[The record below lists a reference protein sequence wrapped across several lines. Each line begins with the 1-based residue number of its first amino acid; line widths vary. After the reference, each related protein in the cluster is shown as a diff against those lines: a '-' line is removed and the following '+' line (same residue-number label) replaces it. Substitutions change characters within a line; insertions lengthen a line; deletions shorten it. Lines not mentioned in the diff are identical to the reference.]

1 VISVFLV
8 SALPRARRELE
19 LTFEQSDIQVVGSSS
34 EIETAAEELS
44 ERETD
49 ILLVKVD
56 NDLREGLLESIEE
69 MRLTRETAIVFLV
82 EQTSVDFVQRAARS
96 GVKGI
101 LASEV
106 DAKSLRSAL
115 QAVADGFL
123 VLSPEE
129 SAAIQTDAGALREPT
144 EAIEALTTREK
155 EVLQKIANGLA
166 NKEIAVRLNISEHTV
181 KFHVASIL
189 GKLGASSRTEAVTIG
204 MRRGL
209 ILV

>member
-1 VISVFLV
+1 
-8 SALPRARRELE
+8 
-19 LTFEQSDIQVVGSSS
+19 
-34 EIETAAEELS
+34 
-44 ERETD
+44 
-49 ILLVKVD
+49 
-56 NDLREGLLESIEE
+56 
-69 MRLTRETAIVFLV
+69 
-82 EQTSVDFVQRAARS
+82 
-96 GVKGI
+96 
-101 LASEV
+101 
-106 DAKSLRSAL
+106 L

-144 EAIEALTTREK
+144 EAIETLTTREK